1 MPQLVIERIAPGDGR
16 VSALLRIVDEG
27 FMRTSAA
34 PGLPERALALL
45 PGLARHRCESG
56 HARGIVSE
64 LADTE
69 SAHLLEHVAI
79 ELMALAGEPRTTSG
93 RTEWDFARDGRG
105 VFRVRIG
112 SDNAAVAAEALRRAA
127 VVCEWLL
134 TGAGTA
140 PDIASVADG
149 VRAAGVAAD

>member
-1 MPQLVIERIAPGDGR
+1 MPLLVIERMAPGDGR
-16 VSALLRIVDEG
+16 VSALVRVSDER

-45 PGLARHRCESG
+45 PGLVRHRCESG

-79 ELMALAGEPRTTSG
+79 ELMALAGEARTTSG

-127 VVCEWLL
+127 EVCEWLL
-134 TGAGTA
+134 TGEGTV
-140 PDIASVADG
+140 PDVAVVADG
-149 VRAAGVAAD
+149 VRAAGTVAG